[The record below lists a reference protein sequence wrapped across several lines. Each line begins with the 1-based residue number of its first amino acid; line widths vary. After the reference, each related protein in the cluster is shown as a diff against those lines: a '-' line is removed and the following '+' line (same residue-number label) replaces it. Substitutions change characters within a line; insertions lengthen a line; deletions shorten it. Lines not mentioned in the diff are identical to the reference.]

1 MKHFFLFLSLLLIP
15 QISLSQDIDS
25 LNLNTKKPKIGVVLS
40 GGGAKGLAHIGVLK
54 VIDSLG
60 IKVDYI
66 GGTSMGAIIGG
77 LYASGY
83 NAKQLDSIFSKVDTE
98 ALIQDYTP
106 RDSKTFYEKRN
117 DEIYALTLPFDK
129 FKIGLPTALSKGL
142 YNYNLLTRLTMHV
155 SHVNEFSNLPIP
167 FFCIA
172 TDVETG
178 KEVVLESGILPQS
191 MIASGAIPSLYNPI
205 EIDGKLLVDGG
216 VVNNYP
222 VELVRAK
229 GADIIIGVDVQD
241 GLKDKDNL
249 KGATGVLVQIT
260 NFSMIEKMELKRKL
274 TDIYIKPDIKGY
286 NVVSFDEGEEII
298 PKGVKA
304 ALSHIDELKNFENI
318 NYKNEG
324 VTNFQDSIFIKKIQI
339 NGNQNYTRA
348 YILGK
353 LKIKENTKVSLRDL
367 QKGINNLN
375 ATQNFSAINY
385 AFEYL
390 NENGDKLIVYLTEKK
405 NDTYLR
411 FGVHY
416 DDLFK
421 TGVLLNYTKKN
432 LIAKNDVFSFDFVVG
447 DHLRY
452 NFNYYID
459 NGFYWS
465 FGVNSKMQK
474 FNRNVPND
482 FNNGLTLS
490 DLGVNSINVDY
501 QDLTNQAYLQ
511 TLFAQ
516 KFSIGAGL
524 EHKLLKIESETVA
537 NIRPVFENSDYLSLF
552 GYMKFDSFDQK
563 YFPRKGW
570 YFNGELKYLF
580 YSSDYNNDFE
590 KFTIAKADMGF
601 AQTFFKKITLKV
613 QSEGGFHV
621 GEKTTNFFDF
631 ALGGYGFFPVNNL
644 RSFYGY
650 DNISI
655 VGDSYVKGSV
665 TLDYRIFKKHHFNVI
680 ANYANVGN
688 KIFNAT
694 ENWFTKPTYSGYAI
708 GYGVESIIGPVEIK
722 HSWSPETHKHF
733 TWFSV
738 GFWF

>member
-15 QISLSQDIDS
+15 QISLSQDIDL
-25 LNLNTKKPKIGVVLS
+25 LNLNTKKTKIGVVLS

-178 KEVVLESGILPQS
+178 KEVVLESGILPQC

-205 EIDGKLLVDGG
+205 EIEGQLLVDGG

-260 NFSMIEKMELKRKL
+260 NFSMIEKMEFKRKL

-304 ALSHIDELKNFENI
+304 ALTHIDALTKIEST
-318 NYKNEG
+318 NYINEG
-324 VTNFQDSIFIKKIQI
+324 VRKFSDSVFIKKVQI
-339 NGNQNYTRA
+339 NGLENYTRA
-348 YILGK
+348 YVLGK
-353 LKIKENTKVSLRDL
+353 LKIKENTNVSLHDL
-367 QKGINNLN
+367 QKGVNNLN
-375 ATQNFSAINY
+375 ATQNFSSINY
-385 AFEYL
+385 SFEDL
-390 NENGDKLIVYLTEKK
+390 DENNDRLIVQLKEKK
-405 NDTYLR
+405 SDTYLR
-411 FGVHY
+411 FGAHY

-432 LIAKNDVFSFDFVVG
+432 LISKNDVFSFDFIIG

-465 FGVNSKMQK
+465 FGVNSKLQK

-482 FNNGLTLS
+482 FNNGLILS

-524 EHKLLKIESETVA
+524 EHKLLKIESETIA
-537 NIRPVFENSDYLSLF
+537 NLQSLFENSNYLSLYGF
-552 GYMKFDSFDQK
+552 IKFDSFDNK

-570 YFNGELKYLF
+570 FFNGELKYLF

-601 AQTFFKKITLKV
+601 AKTFYKKVTLKI
-613 QSEGGFHV
+613 QSEGGFHI
-621 GEKTTNFFDF
+621 GENTSNFYDF
-631 ALGGYGFFPVNNL
+631 ALGGYGFTLVNNI

-650 DNISI
+650 DYISI
-655 VGDSYVKGSV
+655 VGDSYVKGAV
-665 TLDYRIFKKHHFNVI
+665 TLDYIMFKKHHFNI
-680 ANYANVGN
+680 TGNYANVGN
-688 KIFNAT
+688 KIFKAT
-694 ENWFTKPTYSGYAI
+694 DNWISKPTYTGYAV
-708 GYGVESIIGPVEIK
+708 GYGVESIIGPIEIK
-722 HSWSPETHKHF
+722 HSWSPETHKHY